1 MNIFNIKIPATIMR
15 TLAVLALSLIVH
27 GAYAFERVFVVANDS
42 DQTVLIVQASQ
53 DYLEAWGDDRLG
65 ADVVIP
71 VGTEHTVRFDVEY
84 DDCMFDI
91 RIVADNEFEREYS
104 DVDLCES
111 PRPRVVF
118 AGERAFTVE
127 NKSNQA
133 IRIVRASMDYLT
145 EWGDDKLGDEVIRPG
160 DEFLVQVDSY
170 RGHCLF
176 DISLIMEDESEQT
189 YEGVDLCEIDRVIY
203 PPAPPITVSERT
215 FTVENKSDQAILF
228 VRASMDYLAE
238 WGDDRLGDE
247 IIMPGDKFLV
257 QVDGD
262 LGHCLFDIRLT
273 MEDESDQD
281 YEGVDLCEIDRVIYP
296 PAVPIKVEV
305 VPRQVGEQFRDCVD
319 WNCPWM
325 VAIEAGSYERGSRQ
339 GNDDEIPVTRV
350 TIRHNFAVGLYEVS
364 VGQFRY
370 FVQSTGHS
378 ADASCEVN
386 QRGRWAVH
394 DGWSWGNPGF
404 AQTDS
409 HPVVC
414 VSWEDAVAYAQWLS
428 QETQKPYR
436 LLTEA
441 EWEYLGHATNATL
454 FKSSGQANC
463 KGCGSRWDGR
473 GTAPVGMFSADR
485 RGLHELYGNAWEW
498 VQDCYTPGYGS
509 APRDGSAWEL
519 AGCNRRVHRGGSWA
533 TRPERLRAALRNS
546 DKADFRS
553 SKIGFRVAQTID
565 PAGALDSGRP
575 VASTPSLTR
584 GTESNPNDGP
594 SIDSDYSLK
603 YSASPAYPLVAEREG
618 IEGYATVQFTIT
630 VEGKVRDPV
639 VVDAVPPDVFNAA
652 AIKAVRKFEYRPRI
666 VNGQPVE
673 VSGVPMR
680 FRFEL

>member
-1 MNIFNIKIPATIMR
+1 MKIFHIKTLATAMR
-15 TLAVLALSLIVH
+15 SLAVLVLSLIVPS
-27 GAYAFERVFVVANDS
+27 AYAYERAFIVANDS
-42 DQTVLIVQASQ
+42 DQTVMFVHASE
-53 DYLEAWGDDRLG
+53 DYSQEWGDDRLG

-71 VGTEHTVRFDVEY
+71 VGTEHTVRFNVEY
-84 DDCMFDI
+84 DHCIFNI
-91 RIVADNEFEREYS
+91 WIIAENEFERGYS
-104 DVDLCES
+104 NVDLCES
-111 PRPRVVF
+111 PSPRVVF
-118 AGERAFTVE
+118 VNEWTFTVE
-127 NKSNQA
+127 NKSDQA
-133 IRIVRASMDYLT
+133 IWFVQASMDYLT
-145 EWGDDKLGDEVIRPG
+145 EWGDDRLGGEIIMPG
-160 DEFLVQVDSY
+160 SEFLVQVDSY

-176 DISLIMEDESEQT
+176 DIRLIMEDESEQT

-203 PPAPPITVSERT
+203 PPAPLITVSERI
-215 FTVENKSDQAILF
+215 FTVENKGDQAIWF
-228 VRASMDYLAE
+228 VQASMDYLTE
-238 WGDDRLGDE
+238 LGDDRLDDEVIIPGDE
-247 IIMPGDKFLV
+247 FLV

-262 LGHCLFDIRLT
+262 PGHCLFNIRLT
-273 MEDESDQD
+273 MADESEQD

-296 PAVPIKVEV
+296 PAAPIKVEV
-305 VPRQVGEQFRDCVD
+305 VPRQVGEQFRDCMD

-378 ADASCEVN
+378 AGARCEVN

-394 DGWSWGNPGF
+394 DGWSWENPGF

-441 EWEYLGHATNATL
+441 EWEYLGRVTNTTL
-454 FKSSGQANC
+454 FKSSGRANC
-463 KGCGSRWDGR
+463 KGCGSRWDGK
-473 GTAPVGMFSADR
+473 GTAPVGMFQADR

-498 VQDCYTPGYGS
+498 VQDCYTPGYSS

-519 AGCNRRVHRGGSWA
+519 AGCNRRVHRGGSWT

-546 DKADFRS
+546 DNAAFRS

-565 PAGALDSGRP
+565 PAGVLDSGRP
-575 VASTPSLTR
+575 VANIPPLTR
-584 GTESNPNDGP
+584 GTESNPNDKP
-594 SIDSDYSLK
+594 SIDSDYSLE

-630 VEGKVRDPV
+630 AEGKVRDPV

-652 AIKAVRKFEYRPRI
+652 AIEAARKFEYRPRI

>member
-1 MNIFNIKIPATIMR
+1 MKIFNTKIPATVMR
-15 TLAVLALSLIVH
+15 SLTVLVLSLIVPS
-27 GAYAFERVFVVANDS
+27 AYAYERAFIVANDS
-42 DQTVLIVQASQ
+42 DQTIKFVHVSEDYSQ
-53 DYLEAWGDDRLG
+53 EWGDDRLG

-71 VGTEHTVRFDVEY
+71 VGTEHTVRFNVEY
-84 DDCMFDI
+84 DHCIFNI
-91 RIVADNEFEREYS
+91 WIIAENEFERGYS
-104 DVDLCES
+104 NVDLCES
-111 PRPRVVF
+111 PSPRVVF
-118 AGERAFTVE
+118 ANEWTFTVE

-133 IRIVRASMDYLT
+133 IRLVQASMDYLT
-145 EWGDDKLGDEVIRPG
+145 EWGDDRLDGEVIMPG
-160 DEFLVQVDSY
+160 NEFLFKVDSY

-176 DISLIMEDESEQT
+176 DIRLTMEDESDQT

-203 PPAPPITVSERT
+203 PPAPLIT
-215 FTVENKSDQAILF
+215 FTVENKSDQAIWF
-228 VRASMDYLAE
+228 VQASMDYLTE
-238 WGDDRLGDE
+238 LGDDRLDDE
-247 IIMPGDKFLV
+247 LIMPGDEFLV

-262 LGHCLFDIRLT
+262 RGHCLFNIRLT
-273 MEDESDQD
+273 MADDSEQD
-281 YEGVDLCEIDRVIYP
+281 YESVDLCEIDRVIYP
-296 PAVPIKVEV
+296 PAAPIKVEV

-350 TIRHNFAVGLYEVS
+350 TVRHNFAVGLYEVS

-378 ADASCEVN
+378 AGARCEVN

-394 DGWSWGNPGF
+394 DGWSWENPGF

-441 EWEYLGHATNATL
+441 EWEYLGRVTNTTL
-454 FKSSGQANC
+454 FKSSGRANC
-463 KGCGSRWDGR
+463 KGCGSRWDGK
-473 GTAPVGMFSADR
+473 GTAPVGMFQADR
-485 RGLHELYGNAWEW
+485 WGLHELYGNAWEW
-498 VQDCYTPGYGS
+498 VQDCYTPGYSS

-519 AGCNRRVHRGGSWA
+519 AGCNRRVHRGGSWT

-546 DKADFRS
+546 DNAAFRS

-565 PAGALDSGRP
+565 PAGVLDSGRP
-575 VASTPSLTR
+575 VASTPPLTR
-584 GTESNPNDGP
+584 GTESNPNDKP
-594 SIDSDYSLK
+594 SIDSDYSLE

-652 AIKAVRKFEYRPRI
+652 AIEAVRKFEYRPRI